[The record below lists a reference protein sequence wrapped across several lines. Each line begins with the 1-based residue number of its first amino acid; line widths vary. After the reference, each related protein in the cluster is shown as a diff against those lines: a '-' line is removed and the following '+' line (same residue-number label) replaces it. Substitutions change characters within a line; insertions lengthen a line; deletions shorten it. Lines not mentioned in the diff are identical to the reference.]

1 MTRMRKIELI
11 NEQKIQL
18 KTQIIQIKEFVAKV
32 KKKLRTFTALIII
45 YYHPQIVFLFDENL
59 FLQINV

>member
-32 KKKLRTFTALIII
+32 KK
-45 YYHPQIVFLFDENL
+45 N
-59 FLQINV
+59 